1 MQTPL
6 QWSAPPM
13 ALLLRDTA
21 GVKYYDKRPLNI
33 HRPML
38 ASYILWAFVMQE
50 QEIVDVCLERVL
62 TSEEWAQVKKAV
74 MVAMWCTQDSSR
86 LRPTMVTVV
95 QMLEGVVEVKDPP
108 LQRYEGFFSW
118 SVSRVLWICL
128 HPLCKLVAGTT
139 AESAIQ

>member
-1 MQTPL
+1 
-6 QWSAPPM
+6 M

-108 LQRYEGFFSW
+108 LQYGFPCSACIA
-118 SVSRVLWICL
+118 SR
-128 HPLCKLVAGTT
+128 GTKDSSPGQFP
-139 AESAIQ
+139 ECSGSACIRCVN